1 VKVKSV
7 IYLLKAI
14 KAVSYLLIF
23 IIYKSQNYNLRK
35 REELKTVEQDV
46 EIDLKELFKYLLS
59 HVVVIA
65 AASIICAIAAFCY
78 SSFYIE
84 PEYESSAGI
93 FIVSTSN
100 SLLSYSDLQI
110 SSSLTEDYAEI
121 AQTRTVAEEVIE
133 MTGVDMDY
141 EDVQNLL
148 TVTNPT
154 DTKILYFTIR
164 YTDPEIAMK
173 LANAYAEVLKTKIGE
188 IMNVDE
194 PTIFE
199 SAIVNNDKV
208 APSNAK
214 YTLIG
219 FAIGLI
225 ISCGI
230 FVVSFLLD
238 DTVTCAE
245 DIEKYFDMKTLAPIP
260 ADPEEIKAAKLSKK
274 KKKA

>member
-1 VKVKSV
+1 M
-7 IYLLKAI
+7 
-14 KAVSYLLIF
+14 
-23 IIYKSQNYNLRK
+23 
-35 REELKTVEQDV
+35 REELILVENEQDV

-59 HVVVIA
+59 HAVVIIA
-65 AASIICAIAAFCY
+65 VSLICAIAAFCY

-93 FIVSTSN
+93 FIVSSGS

-121 AQTRTVAEEVIE
+121 AQTRTVAEAVIE
-133 MTGVDMDY
+133 KTGVDLTY
-141 EDVQNLL
+141 QQVQSLL

-194 PTIFE
+194 PTIFQ
-199 SAIVNNDKV
+199 SAVVNNEKV
-208 APSNAK
+208 APSNSK

-219 FAIGLI
+219 FAIGFI

-230 FVVSFLLD
+230 FVIRFLLD
-238 DTVTCAE
+238 DTVTSAE
-245 DIEKYFDMKTLAPIP
+245 DIEKYFGMKTLAPIP
-260 ADPEEIKAAKLSKK
+260 ADPEELKEAKLSDKNKK
-274 KKKA
+274 KIRGKAER

>member
-1 VKVKSV
+1 
-7 IYLLKAI
+7 L
-14 KAVSYLLIF
+14 
-23 IIYKSQNYNLRK
+23 
-35 REELKTVEQDV
+35 EQDV
-46 EIDLKELFKYLLS
+46 EIDLKELFKYLLG
-59 HVVVIA
+59 HVFVIA

-93 FIVSTSN
+93 FIVSTSK

-133 MTGVDMDY
+133 KTGVDMTY
-141 EDVQNLL
+141 TQLQKLL
-148 TVTNPT
+148 TVENPT

-199 SAIVNNDKV
+199 YGIVDNDKV

-230 FVVSFLLD
+230 FIVKFLLD
-238 DTVTCAE
+238 DTVTSAE

-260 ADPEEIKAAKLSKK
+260 ADPEELREAKLMDKK
-274 KKKA
+274 KKSKGKAER